1 MDTIAKFCQ
10 ICPTASSGDRQTP
23 SIGNTTSSP
32 EACLFLNGSPYL
44 GDQSQS
50 NTVNVDRPER
60 SKPSCFD
67 LNACSP
73 RARPFRIHR
82 RIWTGPRATGIG
94 TINAE
99 HARGEESPSSLRPV
113 YKRSFASLAARPISV
128 VGSLAG
134 VGERA
139 ALSARWSKSPDGKH
153 QSFPPGIIVR
163 RPQQRLNW

>member
-10 ICPTASSGDRQTP
+10 ICPTASSGDGQAP

-32 EACLFLNGSPYL
+32 EACLFINGSPYL

-73 RARPFRIHR
+73 RARPFRIHW
-82 RIWTGPRATGIG
+82 WTGPCATGIG
-94 TINAE
+94 TITAE
-99 HARGEESPSSLRPV
+99 HTRGEESPSSLRPV

-139 ALSARWSKSPDGKH
+139 ASPPDGAN
-153 QSFPPGIIVR
+153 
-163 RPQQRLNW
+163 RLMVSIRAILAA